1 MMDGVQLRELDTLL
15 VSLLSQEY
23 PEILS
28 AVALNKEHSRHSRV
42 RVEFASGARATIQVR
57 AVEGPKVPAHKPY
70 EIPAE
75 VV

>member
-15 VSLLSQEY
+15 VSLLSQEH

-28 AVALNKEHSRHSRV
+28 AEALDKAHSPHSRV
-42 RVEFASGARATIQVR
+42 RVDFASGARATIQVR
-57 AVEGPKVPAHKPY
+57 AVEGSKVPARKPY

-75 VV
+75 VI